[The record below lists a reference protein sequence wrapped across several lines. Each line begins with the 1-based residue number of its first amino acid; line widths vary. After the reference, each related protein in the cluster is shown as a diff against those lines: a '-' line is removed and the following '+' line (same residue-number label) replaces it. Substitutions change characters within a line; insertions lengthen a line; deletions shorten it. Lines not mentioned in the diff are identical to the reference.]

1 VRVPYTW
8 LLEFIELTAPLEEV
22 AERLSLCALEVDSI
36 ERPAAALDGVI
47 VGRLLEVE
55 KHPNADKLTVCQVD
69 LGTDTPQT
77 IVCGARNHRE
87 GDYVAVAT
95 PNTKLPNGLTIKRSK
110 IRDVV
115 SDGMLCSLSE
125 LGFEGEYDGI
135 LILQGEPVLGSPV
148 ARALGLEEA
157 ILEIDILPD
166 RGDCAS
172 VLGIAREFGALYA
185 LEVRSPNCEVQEEGP
200 AANGEVTVRNLAPE
214 RCHDYLAR
222 LVRGVKVGPSPDWL
236 IRRLESLGLRSI
248 NNVVDVTNFVLMELG
263 QPLHAFDAATLPGKE
278 IVVRLAHEGET
289 IALLDDQEVKLSP
302 DDLVIADRQRAV
314 ALAGVMGGAATAVSD
329 TTTDVIL
336 EAARFEPRGIRR
348 TVRRH
353 GLRSDSSYRF
363 ERGVDPDGVRR
374 AIDRAARLLNE
385 VAGGKVAPG
394 VIEARGDRASQ
405 STVCVLHAKRV
416 ERILGMSYSE
426 DEITQCL
433 ERVGVRVARE
443 EDGLHCQ
450 PPSWRLDLSE
460 ECDYIEEIVRLDGY
474 APVPETMPLCA
485 LRTAQ
490 LPQVLR
496 QRAVIREAL
505 RERGYREAVN
515 LAFVSEKE
523 LIQLR
528 FDERDAERAA
538 VVALANPLGE
548 EMAYMRTSLLPAL
561 LRGAARNVRRGVRG
575 LRQFE
580 LAKVFFAKGKGTLP
594 DERHRLAAVI
604 IPTPV
609 PKFWKISGED
619 AGFFQAKQDLL
630 ASLAAQRRS
639 ASVLPRT
646 DGIAPYYHP
655 AAVGS
660 VQVGERGVGVIGRLH
675 PEVAHSYDLP
685 EDTVVFELDLDA
697 VSDCDEEIRSYREA
711 PRYQAVV
718 RDLALLVD
726 QDVSAARVAREIRAA
741 ASKQLEDLELFD
753 QYVGEGIPTGRK
765 SLAFRLTLRSR
776 ERTLEDKDVTKT
788 IDRVLARLER
798 ELRAEQR

>member
-1 VRVPYTW
+1 
-8 LLEFIELTAPLEEV
+8 LLEFIELTVPLEEA
-22 AERLSLCALEVDSI
+22 AERMSLCALEVDSI

-47 VGRLLEVE
+47 VGRLLEIK

-69 LGTDTPQT
+69 LGTDAPQT

-95 PNTKLPNGLTIKRSK
+95 PKTTLPNGLTIKQSK

-115 SDGMLCSLSE
+115 SNGMLCSLGE
-125 LGFEGEYDGI
+125 LGFPGEYDGI

-148 ARALGLEEA
+148 ARVLGLEEA

-172 VLGIAREFGALYA
+172 VLGVAREFGALYA

-236 IRRLESLGLRSI
+236 VRRLESLGLRSI
-248 NNVVDVTNFVLMELG
+248 NNVVDVTNLVLMELG
-263 QPLHAFDAATLPGKE
+263 QPLHAFDAATIPDKE
-278 IVVRLAHEGET
+278 IVVRLAREGET
-289 IALLDDQEVKLSP
+289 IALLDDQEAKLSA
-302 DDLVIADRQRAV
+302 DDLVIADRQCAI
-314 ALAGVMGGAATAVSD
+314 ALAGVMGGSATAVSES
-329 TTTDVIL
+329 TRDVIL

-374 AIDRAARLLNE
+374 AIDRAARLLEE
-385 VAGGKVAPG
+385 VAGAKVAPG
-394 VIEARGDRASQ
+394 VIEAPGTDASRPKE
-405 STVCVLHAKRV
+405 CVLQAQRV
-416 ERILGMSYSE
+416 ERILGISYSE
-426 DEITQCL
+426 DEIARRL
-433 ERVGVRVARE
+433 ERVGVRVNRE
-443 EDGLHCQ
+443 QDGFRCH
-450 PPSWRLDLSE
+450 PPSWRLDLRE
-460 ECDYIEEIVRLDGY
+460 ESDYIEEIVRLDGY
-474 APVPETMPLCA
+474 EPVPETMPLCS
-485 LRTAQ
+485 LRIAK
-490 LPQVLR
+490 LPPVLR

-528 FDERDAERAA
+528 FDEKDAERASA
-538 VVALANPLGE
+538 VALANPLGE

-575 LRQFE
+575 LHQFE
-580 LAKVFFAKGKGTLP
+580 LAKVFFTKGAGALP
-594 DERHRLAAVI
+594 DERHRLAAVVV
-604 IPTPV
+604 PTLE
-609 PKFWKISGED
+609 PKFWKFSGED
-619 AGFFQAKQDLL
+619 NGFFQTKQDLL
-630 ASLAAQRRS
+630 TLLAAQRRS
-639 ASVLPRT
+639 ASVSAATT
-646 DGIAPYYHP
+646 DGVAPYYHP

-660 VQVGERGVGVIGRLH
+660 VQIGEREVGVIGRLH
-675 PEVAHSYDLP
+675 PDVAHSYDLP
-685 EDTVVFELDLDA
+685 EDTVVFEVDLDA
-697 VSDCDEEIRSYREA
+697 VSSTGEEMRSYREA

-726 QDVSAARVAREIRAA
+726 ADVCAARVEREIRAA

-788 IDRVLARLER
+788 IERVLARLER